1 MGRPKKNAS
10 SQPADGTADPG
21 SGIDPVGPES
31 ADAESMDSESTPSP
45 PGKSASKRKTSRKAS
60 SKPPSP
66 QSADLPD
73 EASWHTTEELLKT
86 LNHELGGL
94 KEYVLA
100 DLRGEITT
108 LRSRKLQ
115 IETEINRLESD
126 RDRLLNERENVLSN
140 RDQAQQQQWAQQF
153 SQVMAQNLRQE
164 LQAQLLGS
172 DNSSQARPEQRLL
185 LLREQIAEMEASL
198 SEAMGGIRQELDRHE
213 SDLSQ
218 QILRMQS
225 LEQQGEAILGS
236 LLQRIQHSDAHPSV
250 LAAEQKMPP
259 PQLMTHSQT
268 GVEQSAAEQTNVEQN
283 DTNLS
288 PISFT
293 LGSTSTTGIAAS
305 LLARTDNE
313 SPDEPSPSPADPATP
328 ERTVAASM
336 ESDSAT
342 MTLNEFPADVLF
354 GRPATPSPEPPD
366 EAPESVAQD
375 VPAAP
380 KPPIPPFDSHW
391 VTPPTAAE
399 AVSETP
405 IEEAAPADN
414 DNFSAYPYEQI
425 QAPPDQ
431 PSDEQEALNASHREE
446 DGLVVPDPFGPDSS
460 PSDAFIPSPDDPPW
474 ASEISSQ
481 APGTERSDGEV
492 STLSDRQPPN
502 EDGASEVSPVDTAMV
517 ATAGDELPGTPIT
530 VPATNRATQLPG
542 FISAGLSLFLLALQ
556 YCTVHLIFHGAP
568 WFGVERLMQPSWAS
582 ALLTFWIRM
591 LMVLP
596 FMIVIGQGI
605 YPPLLEEMQE
615 LFRSRDRR
623 PLISIILSSLL
634 LFMSQLL
641 LYRAIGISSAS
652 VAVGLLFVYPAAV
665 SVFGVGL
672 FKRRISQQTML
683 TLLPIGLGGLLL
695 LVQSGSSGL
704 NPGIIS
710 AVCFALYA
718 LIGRLYTRRLN
729 VLTLTVMQFGIA
741 WLFSMPALLF
751 LRNASPANDVG
762 YLAACLVLSLTVFLS
777 YFFNTASLNR
787 LGPAWTSII
796 NGWAPM
802 LVVILSV
809 LLGFGSLTFA
819 QGLGVLLV
827 TLGVT
832 ALNLER
838 LQR

>member
-1 MGRPKKNAS
+1 MGRPKKTAS
-10 SQPADGTADPG
+10 SPSNDGSADPG
-21 SGIDPVGPES
+21 SGIDPAASDS
-31 ADAESMDSESTPSP
+31 AELDSAAQPSP
-45 PGKSASKRKTSRKAS
+45 SKSVSKRKTSRKSS
-60 SKPPSP
+60 SKRTP
-66 QSADLPD
+66 QPADQPNED
-73 EASWHTTEELLKT
+73 SSWRTTEALLNT

-115 IETEINRLESD
+115 LETDINRLESH
-126 RDRLLNERENVLSN
+126 REQLLNEREQRLSD

-164 LQAQLLGS
+164 LQAQLLGHEHPG
-172 DNSSQARPEQRLL
+172 QARPEQRLL
-185 LLREQIAEMEASL
+185 LLREQIASMEAAL
-198 SEAMGGIRQELDRHE
+198 GEAMAGIRQELNRHE

-218 QILRMQS
+218 QILRMQH

-236 LLQRIQHSDAHPSV
+236 LLQRIQDSDAAPD
-250 LAAEQKMPP
+250 LGTDPP
-259 PQLMTHSQT
+259 TARQPHSPIANPPTNALNDSDQNSR
-268 GVEQSAAEQTNVEQN
+268 EQSDA
-283 DTNLS
+283 DLS

-305 LLARTDNE
+305 LLARTDND
-313 SPDEPSPSPADPATP
+313 PAAVPSPSPTSDAEIPD
-328 ERTVAASM
+328 RTVAESM
-336 ESDSAT
+336 GSDSAT
-342 MTLNEFPADVLF
+342 MTLNDFPADVLF
-354 GRPATPSPEPPD
+354 GRPATPTPETPQ
-366 EAPESVAQD
+366 PEEGQDAVARD

-380 KPPIPPFDSHW
+380 QPPIPPFDSDW
-391 VTPPTAAE
+391 VAPQPSATDA
-399 AVSETP
+399 SRETP
-405 IEEAAPADN
+405 IEEELEDDSN
-414 DNFSAYPYEQI
+414 NFEAYPFAEI
-425 QAPPDQ
+425 QAPLQ
-431 PSDEQEALNASHREE
+431 PPPGEQEVLDDVAQDNDALT
-446 DGLVVPDPFGPDSS
+446 VPDPFGPEN
-460 PSDAFIPSPDDPPW
+460 SDADAFMPAPDDPPW
-474 ASEISSQ
+474 ASEISPFTPSVEGLGVTQ
-481 APGTERSDGEV
+481 SPAERDEANQDEG
-492 STLSDRQPPN
+492 R
-502 EDGASEVSPVDTAMV
+502 AASPVEPDN
-517 ATAGDELPGTPIT
+517 DQLSSTPIT
-530 VPATNRATQLPG
+530 VPSSSRKHRLPG
-542 FISAGLSLFLLALQ
+542 FISAGLSLLLLALQ

-568 WFGVERLMQPSWAS
+568 WFSVPRFMEPSWAS

-623 PLISIILSSLL
+623 PLISIVLSSLL
-634 LFMSQLL
+634 LFVSQFL
-641 LYRAIGISSAS
+641 LYRAIGISSAG

-672 FKRRISQQTML
+672 FKRQISQQTLL

-695 LVQSGSSGL
+695 LFQSGSSGL

-718 LIGRLYTRRLN
+718 LVGRLYTRRLN

-751 LRNASPANDVG
+751 LRNAAPANDVG
-762 YLAACLVLSLTVFLS
+762 YVVACLTLSLTVFLS

-796 NGWAPM
+796 NGWAPL
-802 LVVILSV
+802 LVVLLSL
-809 LLGFGSLTFA
+809 LLGLGSTTFV
-819 QGLGVLLV
+819 QGLGILLV